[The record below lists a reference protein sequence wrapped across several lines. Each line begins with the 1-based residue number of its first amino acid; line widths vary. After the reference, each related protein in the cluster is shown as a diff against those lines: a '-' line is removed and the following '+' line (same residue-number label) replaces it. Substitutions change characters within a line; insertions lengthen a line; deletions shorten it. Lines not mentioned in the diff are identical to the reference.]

1 MGRRMRI
8 EELMNKASRPVEKS
22 RGSRMTRGYQ
32 GPKLQARL
40 AEMGLG
46 EALEIIEK
54 PKDIKGFTVLYRA
67 GWVVERTFA
76 WMFRCREPTFVIK
89 DYERS
94 LASSL
99 AWCRLAACGVFWMRR
114 CGAG

>member
-1 MGRRMRI
+1 MV
-8 EELMNKASRPVEKS
+8 A
-22 RGSRMTRGYQ
+22 TR
-32 GPKLQARL
+32 ARNCRLGL

-54 PKDIKGFTVLYRA
+54 PKDIKGFTVLYRR
-67 GWVVERTFA
+67 WVVERTFA
-76 WMFRCREPTFVIK
+76 WMSRCRRLSK

-99 AWCRLAACGVFWMRR
+99 AWCRLAACRFLMRR
-114 CGAG
+114 VARG